1 MVLTTRPILSM
12 DQEKLEKAYYES
24 EKEQHENID
33 EMISELLYE
42 DMEYFEEQ
50 VDQFLYETGLYG
62 VYYLH
67 VGRREFLKYIEKLS
81 DLHEYIEDREI
92 YVNINVY
99 LDRIEINDYITA
111 YNTIFMEQDTLE
123 MILYDEEIHT
133 QWAEIEEDLYVEARR

>member
-1 MVLTTRPILSM
+1 MVLTTRPIMSM